1 MKNWPAAVV
10 VVAVAIAVVIS
21 IWTFAGSRAPSGE
34 HELRAMETSVDELRT
49 EVRELRTAVRELRE
63 ALAVEATREDVAP
76 EDEAASVDSEAVGL
90 DAGEVNVEP
99 VNVVL
104 EIGRHGACTL
114 DGRAVAREQLQA
126 ELKKVLAANP
136 AMTLSVLP
144 DETVPTVEVNRVLD
158 DARAVGIHR
167 IEIATAPGGDS
178 AGAE

>member
-21 IWTFAGSRAPSGE
+21 IWTFAGSRAPQDE
-34 HELRAMETSVDELRT
+34 HELRAMETSVDELRA
-49 EVRELRTAVRELRE
+49 EVRELRAAVRELRE
-63 ALAVEATREDVAP
+63 AFAVEAARKDVA
-76 EDEAASVDSEAVGL
+76 AKSVTASVDSEAVGL

-99 VNVVL
+99 VDIVL
-104 EIGRHGACTL
+104 EVKAGGVCVL
-114 DGRAVAREQLQA
+114 DGRTVERDELHA

-144 DETVPTVEVNRVLD
+144 DETVPMVEVNRVLE

-167 IEIATAPGGDS
+167 IEVSTASGGDS